1 MDNIL
6 NHEDLDNQKKENV
19 KSKPYKCQIC
29 MKCFSSNGLLKSHTI
44 QVHKIPFFRQRRK
57 DPIEH
62 TCNICEA
69 SFPKRHGLKRHI
81 RQVHEG
87 KIWPYQC
94 NNCEFDTFKVENLEK
109 HAAECNGINLNF
121 EENSNFEGNET
132 NTEFEKAKKSNEKIE
147 EFRRFKCYRCNF
159 TSNNLKEISKH
170 VKIHKRKPKID
181 AKRFKTQGLEI
192 KEASGNSEDDSVQKR
207 SNVVQNS
214 SQTENDLIEKT
225 NNLRASLGLKP
236 SWKSS
241 KDSEKFGEN
250 SNHHKD
256 ISDKDPENSSQ
267 KSASNKQ
274 NSDDDLVWKTNQLRA
289 TLGLSPSW
297 K

>member
-1 MDNIL
+1 MDKISKSCVQSDESEQKSDHFEQNLDNIL

-29 MKCFSSNGLLKSHTI
+29 MKCFSSNGLLKNHTI

-81 RQVHEG
+81 RQVHKG

-94 NNCEFDTFKVENLEK
+94 NDCEFDTFKVENLEK

-132 NTEFEKAKKSNEKIE
+132 NTEFEKI
-147 EFRRFKCYRCNF
+147 
-159 TSNNLKEISKH
+159 
-170 VKIHKRKPKID
+170 
-181 AKRFKTQGLEI
+181 
-192 KEASGNSEDDSVQKR
+192 
-207 SNVVQNS
+207 
-214 SQTENDLIEKT
+214 
-225 NNLRASLGLKP
+225 
-236 SWKSS
+236 
-241 KDSEKFGEN
+241 
-250 SNHHKD
+250 
-256 ISDKDPENSSQ
+256 
-267 KSASNKQ
+267 
-274 NSDDDLVWKTNQLRA
+274 
-289 TLGLSPSW
+289 
-297 K
+297 